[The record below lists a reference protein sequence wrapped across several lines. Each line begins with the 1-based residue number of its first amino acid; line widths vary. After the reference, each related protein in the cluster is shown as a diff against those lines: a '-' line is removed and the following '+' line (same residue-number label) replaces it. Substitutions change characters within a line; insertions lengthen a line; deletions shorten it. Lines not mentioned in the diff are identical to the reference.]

1 MTTQMTTKQE
11 AKQNAITQL
20 LEREYNGFKF
30 MFREDAYFN
39 MTRAAK
45 YFGKRLD
52 HFLFSEDTKEY
63 ISALEQALSS
73 NPRNS
78 VIRKVVEV
86 KRGNGQL
93 PQVGSW
99 AHPKFAVFFARWLD
113 PKFAVWCDMMID
125 DILNKK
131 AEVTI
136 VKPEESMVSNLP
148 MSFLDTARHL
158 VAALEKQ
165 EEMKEKIAELETTID
180 NQQEDV
186 VFVQNYVEAD
196 GLHTFRQVAKML
208 DVRESTLREMM
219 VEQGIQYKL
228 NKLWMPKQTFI
239 NQGYFVVKAY
249 VDPHGQSFPQ
259 VYYTSRGVNWLAKR
273 LNKWLDLESV

>member
-1 MTTQMTTKQE
+1 M
-11 AKQNAITQL
+11 QL

-30 MFREDAYFN
+30 MFRQDAYFN
-39 MTRAAK
+39 MTLAAK
-45 YFGKRLD
+45 HFGKRLD
-52 HFLFSEDTKEY
+52 VFMNQDNVQDY
-63 ISALEQALSS
+63 IAELNQALKSKYAQNVNDVS
-73 NPRNS
+73 YS
-78 VIRKVVEV
+78 GEVIFV
-86 KRGNGQL
+86 KKGGKI
-93 PQVGSW
+93 GEMGTW
-99 AHPKFAVFFARWLD
+99 GHPKLVVAFARWLD

-136 VKPEESMVSNLP
+136 VKPEESMVANLP

-180 NQQEDV
+180 KQQDDV

-208 DVRESTLREMM
+208 DVKESMLREMM

-228 NKLWMPKQTFI
+228 NKLWMPKQTFVD
-239 NQGYFVVKAY
+239 QGYFVVKAY
-249 VDPHGQSFPQ
+249 IDPHGQSFPQ

-273 LNKWLDLESV
+273 LNKWLELESV

>member
-1 MTTQMTTKQE
+1 MTNNE
-11 AKQNAITQL
+11 VKQNAIMQL

-30 MFREDAYFN
+30 MFRQDAYFN
-39 MTRAAK
+39 MTKAAQ

-52 HFLFSEDTKEY
+52 NFLLSEDTKEY
-63 ISALEQALSS
+63 ISALEQALIS
-73 NPRNS
+73 NPCNS
-78 VIRKVVEV
+78 GTRKVVEV

-131 AEVTI
+131 ADVTI
-136 VKPEESMVSNLP
+136 TKPEESMVANLP

-165 EEMKEKIAELETTID
+165 EEMKVKIVELETTID
-180 NQQEDV
+180 AQQDDV
-186 VFVQNYVEAD
+186 VFVQKYVEAD
-196 GLHTFRQVAKML
+196 GLHKFREVAKML
-208 DVRESTLREMM
+208 NVKEHILREMM
-219 VEQGIQYKL
+219 VEQGIQYKV
-228 NKLWMPKQTFI
+228 NKVWMPKQI
-239 NQGYFVVKAY
+239 HIDNGYFVIKAY
-249 VDPHGQSFPQ
+249 VDPHGQSFPS
-259 VYYTSRGVNWLAKR
+259 VYYTPRGVTWLGKR
-273 LNKWLDLESV
+273 LNKWLSED

>member
-1 MTTQMTTKQE
+1 MTIQMTTKNE
-11 AKQNAITQL
+11 VKQNAIMQL

-30 MFREDAYFN
+30 IFRQDAYFN
-39 MTRAAK
+39 MTKAAK
-45 YFGKRLD
+45 HFGKRLD
-52 HFLFSEDTKEY
+52 HFLFNKETEEY
-63 ISALEQALSS
+63 ISALEQALNLSTRDS
-73 NPRNS
+73 GDKK
-78 VIRKVVEV
+78 IVEA
-86 KRGNGQL
+86 KLGNGNL
-93 PQVGSW
+93 PQVGTW

-136 VKPEESMVSNLP
+136 TKPEESMVTNLP
-148 MSFLDTARHL
+148 MSFLETARHL
-158 VAALEKQ
+158 VAVLEKQ

-180 NQQEDV
+180 KQQEDV
-186 VFVQNYVEAD
+186 VFVQNYVEAN
-196 GLHTFRQVAKML
+196 GEHTFRQVAKML
-208 DVRESTLREMM
+208 DVKESTLREMM

-239 NQGYFVVKAY
+239 DQGYFTVKAY

-273 LNKWLDLESV
+273 LNKWLEG